1 MGRIIVHLHGRPK
14 QKSFSQFIENYGD
27 RLRSRNIKLEIHSDK
42 ENPNDYQNQ
51 LLKNK
56 LIFLL
61 DEKGSDFSSVEF
73 SDKVTEWSLNSE
85 DVHLAIGPVD
95 GWPQKEKITSK
106 NSITL
111 SKMTFPHEL
120 AAVILLEQIYRS
132 TEIIKG
138 TLYHRA

>member
-14 QKSFSQFIENYGD
+14 QKSFSHLIENYGD

>member
-14 QKSFSQFIENYGD
+14 QKSFSQLTEHYGD
-27 RLRSRNIKLEIHSDK
+27 RLRSRNIKLQIHSDK

-56 LIFLL
+56 LIYLL

>member
-14 QKSFSQFIENYGD
+14 QKSFSQLIEKYGD
-27 RLRSRNIKLEIHSDK
+27 RLRSRNIKLQIHSDK

-56 LIFLL
+56 LIYLL

-138 TLYHRA
+138 TLYHRV

>member
-14 QKSFSQFIENYGD
+14 QKSYSQLIEKYGD
-27 RLRSRNIKLEIHSDK
+27 RLISRNIKLQIHSDK

-138 TLYHRA
+138 TLYHRV

>member
-1 MGRIIVHLHGRPK
+1 MGRIIVHLHGKPK
-14 QKSFSQFIENYGD
+14 QKSFSQLIENYED
-27 RLRSRNIKLEIHSDK
+27 RLRSRNIKLEIHPDK
-42 ENPNDYQNQ
+42 ENPNDYQNR

-61 DEKGSDFSSVEF
+61 DEKGLEYSSIEL
-73 SDKVTEWSLNSE
+73 SNKVTEWSLNSE

-111 SKMTFPHEL
+111 SKMTLPHEL
-120 AAVILLEQIYRS
+120 AAVVLLEQLYRS

-138 TLYHRA
+138 TLYHRI

>member
-14 QKSFSQFIENYGD
+14 QKSFSQLIEKYGD

>member
-14 QKSFSQFIENYGD
+14 QKSFSQLIEKYGD

-138 TLYHRA
+138 TLYHRV

>member
-1 MGRIIVHLHGRPK
+1 M
-14 QKSFSQFIENYGD
+14 Q
-27 RLRSRNIKLEIHSDK
+27 IHSDK

-56 LIFLL
+56 LIYLL

-120 AAVILLEQIYRS
+120 GAVILLEQIYRS

>member
-14 QKSFSQFIENYGD
+14 QKSFSQLIEKYGD
-27 RLRSRNIKLEIHSDK
+27 RLRSRNIKLQIHSDK

-138 TLYHRA
+138 TLYHRV

>member
-1 MGRIIVHLHGRPK
+1 MGRIRVHLHGRPK
-14 QKSFSQFIENYGD
+14 QKSFSQLIENYGD

-56 LIFLL
+56 LIYLL
-61 DEKGSDFSSVEF
+61 DEKGSDFSSVEC

>member
-14 QKSFSQFIENYGD
+14 QKSFSQLIEKYGD
-27 RLRSRNIKLEIHSDK
+27 RLRSRNIKLQIHSDK

>member
-14 QKSFSQFIENYGD
+14 QKSFSQLIEKYGD

-56 LIFLL
+56 LIYLL

-138 TLYHRA
+138 TLYHRV